1 MYLDSQDF
9 FSLHCDETTQAQVKK
24 QMDLRLRYW
33 SSLHIMKFGAD
44 ITNHSSLDMLKQKKF
59 QKVVHYAVR
68 FTQHFRHYLLGR
80 EFVVRTDH
88 SSLQWLV
95 NFKEPQGQLARW
107 LEVRNQYNMTIQHRA
122 GKQHTNADALSRLE
136 TDKPCKEMSIFVKP
150 ENLPCGGC
158 KHCSRVHEKWQD
170 FIKIND
176 VIPLAAVRVAKIDK
190 IVQFLINDQVNG
202 CMAKT

>member
-1 MYLDSQDF
+1 MRQLKPKSRSKWTSGYVTGL
-9 FSLHCDETTQAQVKK
+9 L
-24 QMDLRLRYW
+24 Y
-33 SSLHIMKFGAD
+33 IMKFGAD
-44 ITNHSSLDMLKQKKF
+44 ITNHSSLDRLKQKKF

-95 NFKEPQGQLARW
+95 NFKELQGQLARW
-107 LEVRNQYNMTIQHRA
+107 LEVLNQYNMTIQHRA

-170 FIKIND
+170 FTKIND
-176 VIPLAAVRVAKIDK
+176 VIPLTAVRVAKIDK

>member
-1 MYLDSQDF
+1 MDLDSQHF

-33 SSLHIMKFGAD
+33 SSLHNEVWCRYYKSLFFGHAEAE
-44 ITNHSSLDMLKQKKF
+44 KF
-59 QKVVHYAVR
+59 QNVVHYAVR

-107 LEVRNQYNMTIQHRA
+107 LEVLNQYNMTIQHRG

-150 ENLPCGGC
+150 ENLPCAGC

-170 FIKIND
+170 FTKIND

-190 IVQFLINDQVNG
+190 IFQFLISDQVNG